1 MDGCTMKVLYTAE
14 GARGSDRDGRARALK
29 RELDGSET
37 VLPGC
42 YGVTLKPGERVIF
55 YSSVEAA
62 TARRSTAILGAC
74 CTICAK
80 VRSAWSAPATS
91 TKW

>member
-14 GARGSDRDGRARALK
+14 GARGSDRGGRARALK

-55 YSSVEAA
+55 YSSCS
-62 TARRSTAILGAC
+62 TRPGSRSSGE
-74 CTICAK
+74 
-80 VRSAWSAPATS
+80 P
-91 TKW
+91 

>member
-55 YSSVEAA
+55 YSSGGGGYGSPLDRDPGRVPHDLRE
-62 TARRSTAILGAC
+62 G
-74 CTICAK
+74 
-80 VRSAWSAPATS
+80 
-91 TKW
+91 

>member
-37 VLPGC
+37 VLP
-42 YGVTLKPGERVIF
+42 
-55 YSSVEAA
+55 AA
-62 TARRSTAILGAC
+62 TA
-74 CTICAK
+74 
-80 VRSAWSAPATS
+80 
-91 TKW
+91 